1 MVAPGRAAL
10 TLVMETAWKSLL
22 EVRDELKDQG
32 MGIIAARMTRLCTE
46 LDDLRAVL
54 VQRTPDPA
62 ELAGP
67 VATELAKRATLH
79 AQRALGEL
87 DIVAIVG
94 GEMDS
99 EVAIQALTG
108 TVASAFVI
116 GYGACVDDSKPA
128 KSALRERRKVKK

>member
-10 TLVMETAWKSLL
+10 TLAMEGAWKALL
-22 EVRDELKDQG
+22 EVRDEVKDQG
-32 MGIIAARMTRLCTE
+32 MGIIAARLTRLCTE

-54 VQRTPDPA
+54 VQRSPDPA

-67 VATELAKRATLH
+67 VASELASRATLH

-87 DIVAIVG
+87 DIVAIVA
-94 GEMDS
+94 GEMDA
-99 EVAIQALTG
+99 EVAIRALTG

-128 KSALRERRKVKK
+128 KSKFRDRRKVKK